1 MTTPGS
7 FDGVLGLSASDPDA
21 MLRTLGR
28 EEIPG
33 EEKNCRLDVI
43 VSCCPV
49 ESPAGCDAELLAMAC
64 AFLLRRSA
72 PRDWGSRHRRS
83 PRLVPARACRTPRA
97 PLRP

>member
-1 MTTPGS
+1 MTAPGL
-7 FDGVLGLSASDPDA
+7 FEGGLGLSAGDPDG

-28 EEIPG
+28 EEISG

-64 AFLLRRSA
+64 AFLPRRSA
-72 PRDWGSRHRRS
+72 LG
-83 PRLVPARACRTPRA
+83 TG
-97 PLRP
+97 

>member
-1 MTTPGS
+1 MTAPGL
-7 FDGVLGLSASDPDA
+7 FEGVLGLSAGDPDG

-28 EEIPG
+28 EEISG

-64 AFLLRRSA
+64 AFLPRRSA
-72 PRDWGSRHRRS
+72 PRDWVSRHRRS
-83 PRLVPARACRTPRA
+83 RRLVPAQACRTPRA